1 VLISN
6 SPIIQFSQ
14 TVRLYSSLK
23 QSEYKTVLISNS
35 SNIQFSQ
42 TVRIYSSLKQS
53 EYTVLSNSPN
63 IQFSQTVR
71 IYGQQLLI
79 QFPISHPIPDIPPIS
94 RQRGFTP
101 FGTNIKLPYTRHY
114 ITANHTVYYRGK
126 FDPTSKCPV
135 VNHIE

>member
-23 QSEYKTVLISNS
+23 QSDYIVLSNS
-35 SNIQFSQ
+35 PIIQFSQ
-42 TVRIYSSLKQS
+42 TVRLYSSLKQS
-53 EYTVLSNSPN
+53 DYTVLSNSPI

-71 IYGQQLLI
+71 LYGQQLLI